1 MAAPIR
7 IANISGFFGDRPS
20 AAREMIDGGR
30 VDVLTGD
37 WLAELTMLILARMR
51 ARRSDGGYGRTFVDQ
66 MSEVLGDVMERGIT
80 VVWTPGRA
88 RLPSQRSPIGSA
100 WRHASQPSPE
110 TI

>member
-1 MAAPIR
+1 MAGPIR

-51 ARRSDGGYGRTFVDQ
+51 ARRPDGGYGRTFVDQ
-66 MSEVLGDVMERGIT
+66 MSDVMGDVMERGVK
-80 VVWTPGRA
+80 VVTNAGGLDPRACAAAVAVWRSSPGSVLR
-88 RLPSQRSPIGSA
+88 
-100 WRHASQPSPE
+100 
-110 TI
+110 